1 MDDVVIPSSR
11 PVISCY
17 MPLIFSI
24 IAIWMIIYPDSD
36 PSLALLVPFGIR
48 VFSAY
53 LAARLRERASFFFLF
68 FCFSGEPCMGNGV
81 LSSFSIVFSANFLY
95 PMRLFHPFSFLHKIF
110 VITSMNRLIPPSR
123 ESPASVSQSILLF
136 FSFPP
141 HRPSS
146 SLTFHSIQTHREAWV
161 FTTRAMSGCPFLSVI
176 IPPSPILSL
185 SSSWRG
191 PRLESQRAAPPH
203 PPISPG
209 LLCLSC
215 LSTYLSPFLP
225 VVLGLPKLV
234 SCVISLGCLMFAP
247 DLFCP
252 RYLVLFR

>member
-53 LAARLRERASFFFLF
+53 LAARLRERASFFFF

-136 FSFPP
+136 FSFSAAQTLFLPDIP
-141 HRPSS
+141 
-146 SLTFHSIQTHREAWV
+146 FHSDPPRGLGIYDTCHVRLSLPICYHTP
-161 FTTRAMSGCPFLSVI
+161 FSDPIPFL
-176 IPPSPILSL
+176 
-185 SSSWRG
+185 
-191 PRLESQRAAPPH
+191 
-203 PPISPG
+203 
-209 LLCLSC
+209 
-215 LSTYLSPFLP
+215 
-225 VVLGLPKLV
+225 VVAWP
-234 SCVISLGCLMFAP
+234 
-247 DLFCP
+247 
-252 RYLVLFR
+252 